1 MIAICKG
8 HRASIQQKADFSHF
22 PALPAF
28 GQGGHWQNI
37 DGGVQIGAPAREL
50 ERFGGIDRG
59 QCIGAGDDGCHAAR
73 GSCLTG

>member
-8 HRASIQQKADFSHF
+8 HCASIQQKADFSHF

-28 GQGGHWQNI
+28 GQGAGKTL
-37 DGGVQIGAPAREL
+37 IGASKLARLREL
-50 ERFGGIDRG
+50 ERFVSIDCG